1 MIPTSSFMKI
11 TPAVP
16 HATTPAI
23 AIPSSKRCSTSNPGK
38 ATKEN
43 ARSWCGRSKGNWR
56 RTVRAD
62 HLLQSVRVLLAVAGK
77 RLDDDGQQHRQQF
90 SYGRRLGRQIIHDE
104 KRGLKDDRRRGDGS
118 ALLRRSAGNATD

>member
-1 MIPTSSFMKI
+1 MKI

-23 AIPSSKRCSTSNPGK
+23 AIPSSKRCSTSNPWK

-56 RTVRAD
+56 RTVRGRSSFTIGSYIVGS
-62 HLLQSVRVLLAVAGK
+62 LGK
-77 RLDDDGQQHRQQF
+77 GLDDDGQQHRQQF

-104 KRGLKDDRRRGDGS
+104 KRGLKDDRRRGDDS

>member
-23 AIPSSKRCSTSNPGK
+23 AIPSSKRCSTSNPWK

-43 ARSWCGRSKGNWR
+43 ARGWCGRSKGNWR
-56 RTVRAD
+56 RTVRGRSSFT
-62 HLLQSVRVLLAVAGK
+62 SVRILLAAGGK
-77 RLDDDGQQHRQQF
+77 GLDDDGQQHRQQF

-104 KRGLKDDRRRGDGS
+104 KRGLWDDRPRGDGS
-118 ALLRRSAGNATD
+118 ALLRRSAGNAAD